1 MFPSAQTFSV
11 EDTDIQLWRIAPDEG
26 PLNLYSFSFKAGIVL
41 LLTVIKA
48 WIHNSCLQ
56 KSLFITL
63 IYLLSM
69 SISESM
75 CYHNLQIHI
84 DRPWQFAASKCFF
97 ICSPF

>member
-26 PLNLYSFSFKAGIVL
+26 PLNVYSFSFKAGKVL

-56 KSLFITL
+56 VSLFITF

-69 SISESM
+69 NISESM
-75 CYHNLQIHI
+75 CYHNLTNQY
-84 DRPWQFAASKCFF
+84 
-97 ICSPF
+97 

>member
-26 PLNLYSFSFKAGIVL
+26 PLNVYSFSFKAGIVL

-56 KSLFITL
+56 VSLFITF

-75 CYHNLQIHI
+75 CYHNLTNQY
-84 DRPWQFAASKCFF
+84 
-97 ICSPF
+97 